1 LPFNFK
7 CGNVYIYILHRPIC
21 RTVSDAV
28 HVLDVIVGFDPRD
41 YEATKSAAKFIPSG
55 GYKQFLNKQ
64 GLNGKKIGVLRNPFL
79 IHYKGSNVTSI
90 FEDHLNVLR

>member
-1 LPFNFK
+1 MGICFLF
-7 CGNVYIYILHRPIC
+7 RPIC

-55 GYKQFLNKQ
+55 GYKQFLKKQ
-64 GLNGKKIGVLRNPFL
+64 GLKGKKIGVLRNPFL
-79 IHYKGSNVTSI
+79 IPYKGSKVISI
-90 FEDHLNVLR
+90 FEDHLIVLR

>member
-1 LPFNFK
+1 MF
-7 CGNVYIYILHRPIC
+7 LHLCRPIC

-41 YEATKSAAKFIPSG
+41 SEATESAAKFIPQG
-55 GYKQFLNKQ
+55 GYKQFLKKE
-64 GLNGKKIGVLRNPFL
+64 GLKGKKLGIVRNPFMDS
-79 IHYKGSNVTSI
+79 YNGSNAISI